1 MSDHNKDVKVVSAT
15 QLLSKKLN
23 INFSPSCILIKV
35 VYQLNL

>member
-23 INFSPSCILIKV
+23 IYFSPIV
-35 VYQLNL
+35 H